1 MRPLKRRQNPD
12 PSPSRWAYKA
22 QRLMLTPSLRFMLR
36 AGVPFLVMLALGTH
50 FLSDPV
56 RQDAINAKV
65 AEMRNAIETRPE
77 FMVNLMAIDG
87 ATDAV
92 AQDIRTIL
100 PLDFPTSSFDLDLPA
115 MRDVVAQ
122 LEVIKD
128 VSIRIRPGGV
138 LQIDVVERD
147 PAVIW
152 RTEDA
157 LVLLDV
163 TGVEI
168 AEELVRSSRP
178 HLPLV
183 AGMGA
188 DEAVPEALALYR
200 AAGPLSPRLRGLVR
214 MGERR
219 WDVILDRDQRIMLPA
234 EDPVPALERVIALSE
249 AQDVLARDVALI
261 DMRLAARPTLK
272 MNPDALTQWWRIT
285 QPLRAEQTDD

>member
-1 MRPLKRRQNPD
+1 
-12 PSPSRWAYKA
+12 
-22 QRLMLTPSLRFMLR
+22 
-36 AGVPFLVMLALGTH
+36 
-50 FLSDPV
+50 
-56 RQDAINAKV
+56 
-65 AEMRNAIETRPE
+65 MRNAIETRPE

-122 LEVIKD
+122 LAPIKD
-128 VSIRIRPGGV
+128 VAI
-138 LQIDVVERD
+138 
-147 PAVIW
+147 

-188 DEAVPEALALYR
+188 DDAVPEALALYR

>member
-1 MRPLKRRQNPD
+1 MRPMKRRHKPD
-12 PSPSRWAYKA
+12 PSPSRWAYKV
-22 QRLMLTPSLRFMLR
+22 QRLMLTPSVRFMLR
-36 AGVPFLVMLALGTH
+36 AGVPFALVAGFGTM
-50 FLSDPV
+50 FLSDPD
-56 RQDAINAKV
+56 RREAINTTV

-100 PLDFPTSSFDLDLPA
+100 PLEFPVSSFDLDLAA
-115 MRDVVAQ
+115 MRDLVAQ

-138 LQIDVVERD
+138 LQINVVERD

-152 RTEDA
+152 RTGDA
-157 LVLLDV
+157 LVLLDA

-168 AEELVRSSRP
+168 AEELIRSARP

-188 DEAVPEALALYR
+188 DEAVPEALALFR
-200 AAGPLSPRLRGLVR
+200 AAGPLGPRLRGLVR

-219 WDVILDRDQRIMLPA
+219 WDVVLDRDQRIMLPA
-234 EDPVPALERVIALSE
+234 DDPVQALERVIALSQ

-261 DMRLAARPTLK
+261 DMRIASRPTLK
-272 MNPDALTQWWRIT
+272 MNPDALTEWWRVT
-285 QPLRAEQTDD
+285 HPQETEQNND